1 MNYKRFGDRL
11 IVTLDK
17 GEEVMASLVE
27 LCEKEGINAA
37 MLNGIGYTDEMR
49 VRVFD
54 NTKGEF
60 VFRTL
65 TEPREITA
73 LNGNIVL
80 ADNGIYPH
88 LHIMAADLNMN
99 VAGGHLISCKIA
111 ATAEIIIDVLP
122 DAIRRGE
129 SNDSKLGGLSF

>member
-1 MNYKRFGDRL
+1 MNYKRFDDRL

-37 MLNGIGYTDEMR
+37 MLNGIGYTDEMK

-54 NTKGEF
+54 NTKDEF
-60 VFRTL
+60 VFKTFS
-65 TEPREITA
+65 EPREITT
-73 LNGNIVL
+73 LTGNIML
-80 ADNGIYPH
+80 TDNGIYPH
-88 LHIMAADLNMN
+88 VHITAADLNMN

-111 ATAEIIIDVLP
+111 ATAEIIIDVLM
-122 DAIRRGE
+122 DNMKLI
-129 SNDSKLGGLSF
+129 SK